1 MLDVILIGAFALLL
15 LRGWHRG
22 FVREAMDLIGL
33 LLGTVLAF
41 RFGPAVG
48 AVIKAMSG
56 ISSDS
61 ARLVGGLIVFF
72 GVGIGAAVATR
83 VIEGKARLPGLN
95 MVNRAGGAGLALAWG
110 VFLATILLTLGVV
123 LPVPAAVSDA
133 LQGSAISRTLT
144 DPGGVPQE
152 AFNRLAGD
160 RIVEALMNLQDV
172 VGERRVVLEGAEVLE
187 LPAALDAEL
196 EVRQPE
202 AAAIFESL
210 NRARVDAGQ
219 DPLAWS
225 SALADVGIEH
235 AREMYLQGYFSHHS
249 PFTGTVGDRVTD
261 AGITYRFAGE
271 NLALASSAEEV
282 HNGLMD
288 SPGHR
293 ANIESPDFNRV
304 GIGVIRGP
312 LGLMTVQVFTG

>member
-1 MLDVILIGAFALLL
+1 MLDAILIGAFALLL

-33 LLGTVLAF
+33 MLGTVLAF

-48 AVIKAMSG
+48 AVVKAMSG

-123 LPVPAAVSDA
+123 LPVPGAVSDA
-133 LQGSAISRTLT
+133 LQGSAVARTLT
-144 DPGGVPQE
+144 DPGG
-152 AFNRLAGD
+152 
-160 RIVEALMNLQDV
+160 EALMNLQDV

-202 AAAIFESL
+202 AAAIFESV

-225 SALADVGIEH
+225 SALADVGMEH

-261 AGITYRFAGE
+261 AGITYQFAGE